1 MTTFPPSERTRLRRR
16 PQRAHYDEA
25 SVFAVLDA
33 GVICHIAYAV
43 DGQPYATPT
52 AYWRE
57 GRRLFWHGSA
67 ASRMITA
74 HATGMPVCVTVSHL
88 DGLVLGRSGFTHSLL
103 YRSVMAFGRTE
114 AVTDRELK
122 RQAMHAFI
130 DRLYP
135 SRSGTLRPLHDGELD
150 AITVIAMTIEEAAA
164 KIREGGVIEKEEDAE
179 FPAWA
184 GVIPIRTVVGAPIP
198 DAGLVVDP
206 TPPGPL
212 AAFAAG
218 ARLGDV
224 LARNLEAK
232 P

>member
-1 MTTFPPSERTRLRRR
+1 MTDFPPSDRTRLRRR
-16 PQRAHYDEA
+16 PQRGRYDEA

-33 GVICHIAYAV
+33 GVICHIAYIV
-43 DGQPYATPT
+43 DGQPFVTPT

-57 GRRLFWHGSA
+57 GRRLYWHGSA
-67 ASRMITA
+67 ASRMITT
-74 HATGMPVCVTVSHL
+74 HAAGVPVCVTVSHL
-88 DGLVLGRSGFTHSLL
+88 DGLVLGRSGFTHSIL

-114 AVTDRELK
+114 AITDREAK

-135 SRSGTLRPLHDGELD
+135 GRPAELRRLHDAELD
-150 AITVIAMTIEEAAA
+150 AITVIGMTIDEAAA
-164 KIREGGVIEKEEDAE
+164 KVRDGGVIEKEEDLG

-184 GVIPIRTVVGAPIP
+184 GVIPVRTVVGAPVP
-198 DAGLVVDP
+198 DARLAVEP
-206 TPPGPL
+206 TPPPSL

-218 ARLGDV
+218 ARLDE
-224 LARNLEAK
+224 LLTRNIEVK